1 MSSPDWEV
9 EDATSLSLGRATGRR
24 MRELRIARSWSQ
36 MELAS
41 RAGVN
46 VTTVR
51 RYERG
56 LLRVEVLLKLAQAL
70 GTSLDEI
77 VAPADPNPCRRA
89 VLDRLPACSELP
101 PHLAPLLGSM
111 LDFIVQLHRSV
122 EELAALR
129 RGETS

>member
-1 MSSPDWEV
+1 
-9 EDATSLSLGRATGRR
+9 

-101 PHLAPLLGSM
+101 PYLAPLLASM
-111 LDFIVQLHRSV
+111 MELVVNLHRGA

-129 RGETS
+129 RAETE